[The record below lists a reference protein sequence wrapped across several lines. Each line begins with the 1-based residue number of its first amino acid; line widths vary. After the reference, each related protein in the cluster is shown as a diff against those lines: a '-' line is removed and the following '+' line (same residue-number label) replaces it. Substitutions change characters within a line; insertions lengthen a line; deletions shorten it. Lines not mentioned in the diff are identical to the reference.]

1 MCESHACR
9 HHHPEAASAPEQF
22 RHRWEMPMI
31 WISVAMTL
39 AAFALGLAIIGVDA
53 QGGLEELGEDAGDL
67 RDTAYL
73 LLLLPLAPLAL
84 FLYRF
89 YLAAQSRANA
99 IRVGPDQFGAIH
111 ALYCDLAQRLGMTR
125 VPALY
130 IINGNGTVNAF
141 ALECNSR
148 RRYVVLHAEIAL
160 LHDSA
165 PDVVAFVLAHE
176 LAHHRLR
183 HVSLWRIVAG
193 LVPNALMLPGLATTR
208 AQEYSADRLAMAVCP
223 DHANAM
229 RLLAVGPW
237 MEKGVNPE
245 AWLRQ
250 CEDERSEWAVR
261 AVNAM
266 SSHAVMVK
274 RYKALRDIET
284 HGFGRHGD
292 MF

>member
-1 MCESHACR
+1 
-9 HHHPEAASAPEQF
+9 
-22 RHRWEMPMI
+22 MI
-31 WISVAMTL
+31 WLSVVITML
-39 AAFALGLAIIGVDA
+39 AFLLALAIIGVDT
-53 QGGLEELGEDAGDL
+53 QGGLEELGEEAAEL
-67 RDTAYL
+67 RDTAYIL
-73 LLLLPLAPLAL
+73 MLLPVAPLL
-84 FLYRF
+84 IFLYRF

-111 ALYCDLAQRLGMTR
+111 ALYCDLAQRLGMAR

-165 PDVVAFVLAHE
+165 PDVVEFVLAHE

-183 HVSLWRIVAG
+183 HVSLWRIVVG
-193 LVPNALMLPGLATTR
+193 LVPNVLMLPGLATTR

-223 DHANAM
+223 NHANAM
-229 RLLAVGPW
+229 RLLSVGPW

-250 CEDERSEWAVR
+250 CEEERGEWAVR

-284 HGFGRHGD
+284 HGFDRHGE